1 MSLNFNAEKV
11 SKVIFAA
18 AISAFCPNE
27 KLTFSAENA
36 MIQKKEGPE
45 HMINL
50 EIISHLSPITEEEQA
65 ILNGQ
70 TSIDREIYMA
80 HRENSEINAKKLLAD
95 GKLITWRPHTRFIN
109 FPDHT
114 HDYVEVIY
122 ACSGKTTHIVDG
134 NYITLDSGEL
144 LLLGQHAHHSVMKAS
159 LNDITVN
166 FIVLPEFFNTA
177 LNTISGESTPLRH
190 FLLDCLFGQNNGPN
204 YLYFQVG
211 NDQPIQNLVENLL
224 FILLDEKRPNR
235 RTLSQLTM
243 ALLFLNLM
251 NYTEKLASS
260 KQEALVLSVL
270 RYLDECYADSN
281 LDRLAKQL
289 NVDPS
294 TISKEVHKKT
304 GRTYIAL
311 LQEKRLSQAVYLLLN
326 TDKKVADIA
335 ESVGYKNASYFHRIF
350 LETYGV
356 SPRIYRLQKQ
366 NT

>member
-1 MSLNFNAEKV
+1 M
-11 SKVIFAA
+11 
-18 AISAFCPNE
+18 
-27 KLTFSAENA
+27 
-36 MIQKKEGPE
+36 
-45 HMINL
+45 
-50 EIISHLSPITEEEQA
+50 
-65 ILNGQ
+65 
-70 TSIDREIYMA
+70 
-80 HRENSEINAKKLLAD
+80 
-95 GKLITWRPHTRFIN
+95 
-109 FPDHT
+109 
-114 HDYVEVIY
+114 
-122 ACSGKTTHIVDG
+122 
-134 NYITLDSGEL
+134 
-144 LLLGQHAHHSVMKAS
+144 
-159 LNDITVN
+159 
-166 FIVLPEFFNTA
+166 PEFFNTA

-270 RYLDECYADSN
+270 RYLDERYADSN